1 MTVRFLRRV
10 FLLSAMLTI
19 MTGLAGGL
27 ALAGVSGGARPA
39 GGSAGVAP
47 AGPAAPAATASQQPA
62 TPPPTTA
69 PPTTVAPPTTSAPVP
84 PPTTPAAPPT
94 SASPSPS
101 PSPSISGSPTASS
114 GSFNLIYLWIALAV
128 IAVIVLVAVISSVT
142 RGRTARRRAW
152 QARAADAYTRGSGLF
167 QSVQAATQASQYR
180 DPSAGARWADVQA
193 RAEDMTRTLQS
204 LRGIAPGEY
213 ERARADDALNAL
225 DALRSASQASDPQ
238 AAGRL
243 QARLRDFEDAMQAL
257 REQQ

>member
-1 MTVRFLRRV
+1 MAVRFLRRV
-10 FLLSAMLTI
+10 FLLAAMLAI
-19 MTGLAGGL
+19 MGGLAGGL
-27 ALAGVSGGARPA
+27 ALAGVSGGSRPA
-39 GGSAGVAP
+39 GGSIG
-47 AGPAAPAATASQQPA
+47 AAPAATASQQPA

-69 PPTTVAPPTTSAPVP
+69 PPTTVAPPTTSAPAP
-84 PPTTPAAPPT
+84 PPTTPAAPST
-94 SASPSPS
+94 SASPS

-114 GSFNLIYLWIALAV
+114 GSFNLVYLWIALAV
-128 IAVIVLVAVISSVT
+128 IAVIVLIAVIGSVT
-142 RGRTARRRAW
+142 RGRAARRRAW

-180 DPSAGARWADVQA
+180 DPGAGARWADVQA
-193 RAEDMTRTLQS
+193 RADDMNRTLQS
-204 LRGIAPGEY
+204 LRGSAPGEY

-225 DALRSASQASDPQ
+225 DALRSASQAGDPQ

>member
-1 MTVRFLRRV
+1 MAMRFLRRV
-10 FLLSAMLTI
+10 FLLAAMLTI
-19 MTGLAGGL
+19 MGGLAGGL
-27 ALAGVSGGARPA
+27 ALAGVSGGSRPA
-39 GGSAGVAP
+39 GGSIG
-47 AGPAAPAATASQQPA
+47 AAPAATASQQPA

-69 PPTTVAPPTTSAPVP
+69 PPTTVAPPTTSAPAP
-84 PPTTPAAPPT
+84 PPTTPAAPST

-114 GSFNLIYLWIALAV
+114 GSFNLVYLWIALAV
-128 IAVIVLVAVISSVT
+128 IAVIVLVAVISSVA

-193 RAEDMTRTLQS
+193 RAEDLSRTLQS
-204 LRGIAPGEY
+204 LRGTAPGEY
-213 ERARADDALNAL
+213 ERARADDAINAL
-225 DALRSASQASDPQ
+225 DALRSASQSGDPS

-243 QARLRDFEDAMQAL
+243 QARLRDFEDAMQSL
-257 REQQ
+257 RERQ

>member
-19 MTGLAGGL
+19 MSGLAGGL

-47 AGPAAPAATASQQPA
+47 AGPAAPAATASQQ
-62 TPPPTTA
+62 
-69 PPTTVAPPTTSAPVP
+69 
-84 PPTTPAAPPT
+84 PTTPAAPPT

-204 LRGIAPGEY
+204 LRGAAPGEY

-225 DALRSASQASDPQ
+225 DALRSASQAGDPS

-243 QARLRDFEDAMQAL
+243 QARLRDFEDAMQSL